1 MSKLKYLLYQP
12 KGIEPDPRPLIVFL
26 HGIGERGD
34 DLELV
39 KKWGLPR
46 AIEAGVVQLP
56 AYVAVPQCP
65 ADEAWSAI
73 TDKLDLLLD
82 DLLVQQPIDP
92 DRVYL
97 TGFSMGG
104 YGTWA
109 WAVKRPE
116 RFAALLPVGGSQ
128 FVDDFLTRDDLMCL
142 RAKPLWLV
150 HGALDQAVPVRGADE
165 VAAALAQIGAN
176 FGYTRY
182 PDATHGGTSDRA
194 YTDQA
199 IYRWLLA
206 QKRNEAKS

>member
-1 MSKLKYLLYQP
+1 MSQLKYLLYRP

-46 AIEAGVVQLP
+46 AIETGVVQLP

-65 ADEAWSAI
+65 DDEAWSAI
-73 TDKLDLLLD
+73 TDRLDLLLD
-82 DLLVQQPIDP
+82 DLLAEQPIDP
-92 DRVYL
+92 NRVYL

-104 YGTWA
+104 YGAWA

-116 RFAALLPVGGSQ
+116 RFAALLPVGGTGFFDSL
-128 FVDDFLTRDDLMCL
+128 LTRDDLYRL
-142 RAKPLWLV
+142 RALPLWLV
-150 HGALDQAVPVRGADE
+150 HGALDQAVPVSGADD
-165 VAAALAQIGAN
+165 VAATLSAIGAN

>member
-12 KGIEPDPRPLIVFL
+12 QGIEPDPRPLIIFL

-46 AIEAGVVQLP
+46 VIEGGVVQLP
-56 AYVAVPQCP
+56 AYVAAPQCP

-73 TDKLDLLLD
+73 TDKLDTLLD
-82 DLLVQQPIDP
+82 DLLAEQPIDP

-104 YGTWA
+104 YGTWV

-116 RFAALLPVGGSQ
+116 RFAALLPVGGSG
-128 FVDDFLTRDDLMCL
+128 FFDDFLTRDDLQRL
-142 RAKPLWLV
+142 RTKPLWLV
-150 HGALDQAVPVRGADE
+150 HGALDQAVAVRGADE
-165 VAAALAQIGAN
+165 VAAALAEIGAN

-182 PDATHGGTSDRA
+182 PDANHGGTSDRA
-194 YTDQA
+194 YIDRA

>member
-1 MSKLKYLLYQP
+1 MSKLKYLLYRP
-12 KGIEPDPRPLIVFL
+12 KGIEPDPRPLIIFL

-39 KKWGLPR
+39 KKWGMPR

-73 TDKLDLLLD
+73 TDQLDLLLD
-82 DLLVQQPIDP
+82 DLLAEQPV
-92 DRVYL
+92 DRDRIYL

-116 RFAALLPVGGSQ
+116 RFAALLPVAGSQ
-128 FVDDFLTRDDLMCL
+128 FFDDFLTHDDLKRL

-150 HGALDQAVPVRGADE
+150 HGALDQAVSVRGADE
-165 VAAALAQIGAN
+165 VAAALAEIGAN

-194 YTDQA
+194 YTDVA
-199 IYRWLLA
+199 IYRWLMA
-206 QKRNEAKS
+206 QRRSL

>member
-1 MSKLKYLLYQP
+1 M
-12 KGIEPDPRPLIVFL
+12 
-26 HGIGERGD
+26 
-34 DLELV
+34 V
-39 KKWGLPR
+39 KQWGLPR
-46 AIEAGVVQLP
+46 AIETGVVQLP

-65 ADEAWSAI
+65 ADDVWSAI
-73 TDKLDLLLD
+73 TDQLDVLLD
-82 DLLVQQPIDP
+82 DLLAEQPIDP

-104 YGTWA
+104 YGTWT

-116 RFAALLPVGGSQ
+116 RFAALLPVGGSA
-128 FVDDFLTRDDLMCL
+128 FIDGVLTRDDLYCL
-142 RAKPLWLV
+142 RALPLWLV
-150 HGALDQAVPVRGADE
+150 HGALDQAVSVSGADD
-165 VAAALAQIGAN
+165 VAAALAEIGAN

-194 YTDQA
+194 YIDPA